1 MKLRYCLANCI
12 TDFKQYVTI
21 RVNIAQISNMLDT
34 FSVPAEMQNQKL
46 EKQFQEDISRK
57 LIMVN
62 LVENMVTVRDGKR
75 FFRSGCKASSIA
87 SSLLLPLCRVDSKR
101 TKNIT

>member
-1 MKLRYCLANCI
+1 
-12 TDFKQYVTI
+12 
-21 RVNIAQISNMLDT
+21 MLDT

-75 FFRSGCKASSIA
+75 FEADARHR
-87 SSLLLPLCRVDSKR
+87 P
-101 TKNIT
+101 

>member
-1 MKLRYCLANCI
+1 MKLRYCLANYI

-62 LVENMVTVRDGKR
+62 LVENMVTVHDGKR
-75 FFRSGCKASSIA
+75 FEADARHR
-87 SSLLLPLCRVDSKR
+87 P
-101 TKNIT
+101 

>member
-1 MKLRYCLANCI
+1 
-12 TDFKQYVTI
+12 
-21 RVNIAQISNMLDT
+21 MLDT
-34 FSVPAEMQNQKL
+34 FSVTAEVQNQKL
-46 EKQFQEDISRK
+46 EKQMQEDIPRK

-87 SSLLLPLCRVDSKR
+87 SSLLLPLCRADSKR

>member
-1 MKLRYCLANCI
+1 
-12 TDFKQYVTI
+12 
-21 RVNIAQISNMLDT
+21 MLDT
-34 FSVPAEMQNQKL
+34 FSVPAEVQNQKL
-46 EKQFQEDISRK
+46 EKQIQEDISRK

-75 FFRSGCKASSIA
+75 FFRSGCKSASSVA
-87 SSLLLPLCRVDSKR
+87 SSLLLPLCKADSKR